1 MDDNTRIYDDYDA
14 FQAETG
20 LIDEDE
26 KLAAIGAVA
35 FIGKPDNG
43 RFCTSLLG
51 KLKEFCALHP
61 QYHIA
66 TITSDS
72 DEAESTECERR
83 AAEKGLNWETMSDD
97 ECEEFRQSEEI
108 YATTIDNRI
117 RFVNRM
123 DFYLADGNAD
133 PNIFLVEVSH

>member
-1 MDDNTRIYDDYDA
+1 MDDQARIFDNYEA

-20 LIDEDE
+20 LIDENE
-26 KLAAIGAVA
+26 KLEAIDAVA
-35 FIGKPDNG
+35 FIGEPDNG

-51 KLKEFCALHP
+51 KLKEFCALNP

-66 TITSDS
+66 TMTSDS
-72 DEAESTECERR
+72 DEAETAECERR
-83 AAEKGLNWETMSDD
+83 AAEKGLNWDAMSDD

-123 DFYLADGNAD
+123 DFYLANGNAD
-133 PNIFLVEVSH
+133 PNIFLVEVSR